1 MIGIHLRIV
10 ILCTFVLSSQTVLS
24 QEKVYWDVVQKIR
37 DEGFERSNVME
48 TASYLSDVYGP
59 RLAHSPSYNAA
70 AEWAKNR
77 LEEFGLENAHLEKW
91 GEFGLGWENEY
102 TSVHMTK
109 PRYMPIIAYPNA
121 WTSGTNGKITGPAV
135 HIDFKE
141 LREKEDLDKFRG
153 KMRDAIVFTA
163 PERDMH
169 LNFMPDAERYTEE
182 DLDKLAE
189 TTIIVPDKGYE
200 SNVNLEFKRE
210 QQGLTRIQI
219 MEFFLKEGAAAF
231 VSTDRDG
238 DDGTVYVYGRP
249 VRSKDEEKPPPTLT
263 MAAEHYN
270 RIIRILEK
278 DIPVEM
284 EVEIRSRFYEN
295 ELLDYNVVAEIP
307 GTDLAH
313 ELVMLGGHFDA
324 ASAGTGATD
333 NAAGSSVVMEAV
345 RILRAI
351 GVKPRRTIRAVLWG
365 AEEFGLWGSRGYV
378 AEHFGDR
385 NTMELKPGHD
395 NFSTYFNYDNGT
407 GRIRGVYLQN
417 NELARPVFLE
427 WMKPFSDLGMTHIA
441 PGYTGGTDHLS
452 FNEVGLPGFQFIQD
466 QLEYGSRTHH
476 SNMDVYDRLQEQDLM
491 QASVIMA
498 GFVYHAA
505 MRDEKIPRKEL
516 PVPRKK

>member
-1 MIGIHLRIV
+1 MIGICVRMV
-10 ILCTFVLSSQTVLS
+10 ILCTFILSSQSVLS

-37 DEGFERSNVME
+37 DEGFKRSKVLE
-48 TASYLSDVYGP
+48 TASYLTDVYGP

-70 AEWAKNR
+70 AEWAKSR
-77 LEEFGLENAHLEKW
+77 LEGFGLENVHLEKW

-102 TSVHMTK
+102 TSVHMIK
-109 PRYMPIIAYPNA
+109 PRYMPIIAYPNS
-121 WTSGTNGKITGPAV
+121 WTSGTNGKIKGQAV
-135 HIDFKE
+135 HIAFLE
-141 LREKEDLDKFRG
+141 LEGKEDLDEFRG
-153 KMRDAIVFTA
+153 KMKNAIVFTA
-163 PERDMH
+163 PERKMH
-169 LNFMPDAERYTEE
+169 LNFNPDAKRYTEE
-182 DLDKLAE
+182 DLDELAE
-189 TTIIVPDKGYE
+189 TTIIVPGGGYE
-200 SNVNLEFKRE
+200 LNVNLELERGLP
-210 QQGLTRIQI
+210 GLTRTQI
-219 MEFFLKEGAAAF
+219 MEFFLEEGAAAF

-249 VRSKDEEKPPPTLT
+249 LRSKDEKKPPPMLT

-284 EVEIRSRFYEN
+284 EVEIRSRFYED
-295 ELLDYNVVAEIP
+295 ELQDYNVVAEIP
-307 GTDLAH
+307 GTDLSD

-345 RILRAI
+345 RILKAI

-365 AEEFGLWGSRGYV
+365 AEELGLWGSRGYV
-378 AEHFGDR
+378 SGHFGDR
-385 NTMELKPGHD
+385 NTMELKPAHE

-407 GRIRGVYLQN
+407 GRIRGIYLQN
-417 NELARPVFLE
+417 HELVRPIFME
-427 WMKPFSDLGMTHIA
+427 WMKPFNDLGMTHIA

-466 QLEYGSRTHH
+466 PLEYGSRTHH
-476 SNMDVYDRLQEQDLM
+476 SNMDVYDRLQEEDLM

-505 MRDEKIPRKEL
+505 MRDAKF
-516 PVPRKK
+516 PRKKLPAPREK